1 MTKPYRVLTIIVV
14 VLLALTTLHFGIKY
28 LGESIHQ
35 KVIAHKK
42 MYCYETYHEGYVN
55 PAMFVRDE
63 SLCDSLK
70 QFYQKLEKGILRPY
84 FNFQPFLVPLD
95 TCVYVLGYGKDSSM
109 AKIAFFYQY
118 KGRHLSATGYVY
130 AHTLHEKRMYN
141 VKK

>member
-1 MTKPYRVLTIIVV
+1 MTKPYRIITIIVV
-14 VLLALTTLHFGIKY
+14 IVVVFTALHFGIKY

-70 QFYQKLEKGILRPY
+70 QFYQKIEKGNMRPY

-95 TCVYVLGYGKDSSM
+95 TCVYVLDYKKDSSIS
-109 AKIAFFYQY
+109 KIAFFYQY

-130 AHTLHEKRMYN
+130 VHTLHEKRIYN
-141 VKK
+141 VKH